1 QLAGAAL
8 MDLDGDDVSRKLRR
22 LPPGRSAEVER
33 SLTLA
38 RADGEPG
45 QLRAPAL
52 RPDQASRERLLVD
65 PVDVERVGKI
75 RVALPFDAA
84 VLAPVDPDDAL
95 GRLVL
100 GAHQR
105 ECVLAA

>member
-1 QLAGAAL
+1 
-8 MDLDGDDVSRKLRR
+8 MDLDGDDLSRELGRLAAGRR
-22 LPPGRSAEVER
+22 AEVER

-52 RPDQASRERLLVD
+52 RPDQAGRERLLVD

-75 RVALPFDAA
+75 RVALPFHPAL
-84 VLAPVDPDDAL
+84 LAPVEPDDAF

-100 GAHQR
+100 RAHQR
-105 ECVLAA
+105 E